1 MTKMLVKDE
10 CDVKDEYY
18 TVSVKEEFVTVN
30 IKEEFSEEAESM
42 MNNEG
47 SKYLSKNAYIGF
59 SYSILYFGLNWFWF
73 RWGIDNELC

>member
-1 MTKMLVKDE
+1 MKMTEMLVKDE
-10 CDVKDEYY
+10 CDVKEEYY

-47 SKYLSKNAYIGF
+47 SKYLSKNAH
-59 SYSILYFGLNWFWF
+59 
-73 RWGIDNELC
+73 